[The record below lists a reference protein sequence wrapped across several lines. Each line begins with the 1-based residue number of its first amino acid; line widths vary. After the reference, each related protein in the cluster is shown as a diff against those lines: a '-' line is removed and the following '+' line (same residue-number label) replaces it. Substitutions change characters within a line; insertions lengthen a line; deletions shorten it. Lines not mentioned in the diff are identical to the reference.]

1 MDSFLIYVIQVNVL
15 LSIVFSGYYLLLKNL
30 TFYNLNRLYFLT
42 GIAFSLAYPFL
53 NLRSFFST
61 GASPVSQI
69 DEYLPFFSNQSKDV
83 TSFTLANLLLLLICI
98 GVIVF
103 ACRFMFQILSLLR
116 VHYYSINATWK
127 KYIFRNV
134 IFPVAPFSFLNRIYL
149 HIDQHK
155 EIELQNIFEHEDI
168 HVKGLHSVDIL
179 VFEMLLIGCWYNPF
193 VWLMR
198 SAVRQN
204 LEFLT
209 DQQVLNKGVDR
220 QTYQYSLLQVTR
232 AGASVILSNQFNFK
246 LLKTRIMMMNKK
258 RSSKLQLSKYVFLL
272 PIIIFSAGAFTVN
285 RAEAQI
291 EQVVIKASGLSLN
304 NDIQTFAGI
313 SDTIVEPT
321 VVPVTRVNTTNPKPR
336 TVEPQVV
343 LVSRDT
349 VPEKKELKNSKVL
362 YIING
367 KRQGKDFDFS
377 GSVDP
382 NTIDSMSVFKGE
394 KAIEHFGKDA
404 QDKDGVIMIKLKDPK
419 K

>member
-1 MDSFLIYVIQVNVL
+1 MDSLLIYFIQLNVL
-15 LSIVFSGYYLLLKNL
+15 ISVIYAGYYVLLKYL
-30 TFYNLNRLYFLT
+30 TFYKLNRFYFVIGLV
-42 GIAFSLAYPFL
+42 FSLVYPFL
-53 NLRSFFST
+53 DFGWLLAKDMPAL
-61 GASPVSQI
+61 GQM
-69 DEYLPFFSNQSKDV
+69 DEYLPSLGDQVKNIASL
-83 TSFTLANLLLLLICI
+83 TLGKLVYGLICI
-98 GVIVF
+98 GIFIF
-103 ACRFMFQILSLLR
+103 ACRFIFQLLSLLR
-116 VHYYSINATWK
+116 VYYHSVEAKWK
-127 KYIFRNV
+127 DYLFRNV
-134 IFPVAPFSFLNRIYL
+134 VFPVAPFSFLNKIYL
-149 HIDQHK
+149 HIEQHK
-155 EIELQNIFEHEDI
+155 ERELHDIFEHEDI

-232 AGASVILSNQFNFK
+232 AGTSVILSNQFNFK

-258 RSSKLQLSKYVFLL
+258 RSSKLQLSKYAFLL

-291 EQVVIKASGLSLN
+291 EQVVIRASELSLN
-304 NDIQTFAGI
+304 NDIQTFAGT

-321 VVPVTRVNTTNPKPR
+321 VVQVTKSNTAKPKPR
-336 TVEPQVV
+336 AVEPLVE

-349 VPEKKELKNSKVL
+349 VPEKKELKKSKVL

-367 KRQGKDFDFS
+367 ERKGKDFDFD
-377 GSVDP
+377 SVDP
-382 NTIDSMSVFKGE
+382 NTIDSMSVFKRE
-394 KAIEHFGKDA
+394 KAIDRFGKDA
-404 QDKDGVIMIKLKDPK
+404 QDKDGVIMIKLKDTK